1 MDIPKSLKVVSIVLI
16 VLGVIRLVA
25 GALGLIGLRGFL
37 DENTDLIT
45 QVIIENFIAGPL
57 ILISG
62 LLLLKGKALG
72 RFLLILAV
80 AGSWIA
86 SFVISKEPGIGTL
99 VIFGVLIAILFL
111 EDNIKL
117 YFSNKN

>member
-1 MDIPKSLKVVSIVLI
+1 MLLFNDIQ
-16 VLGVIRLVA
+16 
-25 GALGLIGLRGFL
+25 GALHLTLLNCCLCGLRGFF
-37 DENTDLIT
+37 DENPNLIT
-45 QVIIENFIAGPL
+45 QIIIENFIAGPL

-80 AGSWIA
+80 AGSWTA
-86 SFVISKEPGIGTL
+86 SFVISKELGIGTL

-117 YFSNKN
+117 YFSNKD